1 MFRVAAESY
10 DRFMGRYGPDLARA
24 LVAAAGLRGGQRA
37 LDVGC
42 GPGALTGELVR
53 ALDAEQVA
61 AVDPSAPFAEACRA
75 RHPGVRVEVA
85 AAEALPF
92 GDAEFDVVLSQLV
105 LNFMADPAAG
115 VGEMRRVARDGAT
128 ITAAVWDYADQMTL
142 LRTFW
147 DAATSL
153 DADAAGSDEGR
164 RMSVCNPGALTALW
178 EGSGLREVVVTSALA
193 TARYDGFDDLWS
205 AFELGVGP
213 AGAYTAA
220 REPEA
225 RARLRAEVLRR
236 LDPGEGA
243 FELSARAWIVTGVSA
258 R

>member
-24 LVAAAGLRGGQRA
+24 LVAAAGLRGRQRA

-53 ALDAEQVA
+53 TVGAERVA

-92 GDAEFDVVLSQLV
+92 GDAEFDMVLSQLV
-105 LNFMADPAAG
+105 LNFMTDPATG

-128 ITAAVWDYADQMTL
+128 IAAAVWDYAEGMTL
-142 LRTFW
+142 LRAFW

-153 DADAAGSDEGR
+153 DADAAGADEGR
-164 RMSVCNPGALTALW
+164 TMRLCHPDALTALW
-178 EGSGLREVVVTSALA
+178 EGAGLQGVEVTSTLA
-193 TARYDGFDDLWS
+193 TAGYEDFDDLWRG
-205 AFELGVGP
+205 FELGVGP

-220 REPEA
+220 RGPEA
-225 RARLRAEVLRR
+225 RAALRAEVLRR
-236 LDPGEGA
+236 LDPGEDA
-243 FELSARAWIVTGVSA
+243 FELRARAWIVTGVGQ
-258 R
+258 